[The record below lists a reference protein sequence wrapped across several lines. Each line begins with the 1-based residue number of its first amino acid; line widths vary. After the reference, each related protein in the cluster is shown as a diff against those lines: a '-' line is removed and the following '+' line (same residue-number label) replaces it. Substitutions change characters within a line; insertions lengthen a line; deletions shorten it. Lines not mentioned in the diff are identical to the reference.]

1 MADFSDAKIKLNLFE
16 KKEEERKSEKSPH
29 CSGFV
34 ELALS
39 DLDEFFSLC
48 KNIEPELNYKNEPVI
63 KLRIALWDSVGK
75 KSGKPYRY
83 ALISPERETRFKME
97 PEELV
102 KRKKPEPT
110 PVTPTDIVFDE
121 NERI

>member
-39 DLDEFFSLC
+39 DLDEFISLC
-48 KNIEPELNYKNEPVI
+48 KNIEPDLNWQNEPCI
-63 KLRIALWDSVGK
+63 KLRIALWDRVGI

-97 PEELV
+97 PEELISRPKV
-102 KRKKPEPT
+102 APT
-110 PVTPTDIVFDE
+110 PVTSTEIVFDE